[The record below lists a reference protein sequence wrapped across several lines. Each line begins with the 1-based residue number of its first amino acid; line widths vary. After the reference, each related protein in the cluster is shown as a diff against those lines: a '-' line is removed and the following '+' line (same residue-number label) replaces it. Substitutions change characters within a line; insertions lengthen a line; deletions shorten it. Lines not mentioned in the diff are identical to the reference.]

1 MIQLWLSTSWWL
13 NERSK
18 KGKIMAPLS
27 CSLSSRL
34 AVSKQ
39 FSWIICQIFSLV
51 EGPLRPCNSSLTSFQ
66 SLPIKNLQLYEYLLN
81 TYQVQ
86 GTCAR
91 LRRYKKTSRQAQV
104 EEYLQPQSCLV
115 QDKPCTLPAGNGKE
129 SLGGGQSAEQAAGH
143 EEHYRIQKWVVGKFL
158 FFRPISRTELAYQQD
173 SGAVCFC
180 LLHKGEGSQ
189 TGGGRTHDK
198 RRNAC
203 QRWQLLP
210 TLVSSNFSELR
221 QNTPRAQQVFTDGVS
236 EPLLNISEKLWKGE
250 KVLSRAEE
258 HILPK
263 FSKKVGF

>member
-1 MIQLWLSTSWWL
+1 MIQLWLSTSWRL

-27 CSLSSRL
+27 CSLSSGL
-34 AVSKQ
+34 AVHKQ

-86 GTCAR
+86 GTCDTKRRQDKHKWKSTCSRSHAWSRTNLAPFPQETGRRVLAVVKAQNR
-91 LRRYKKTSRQAQV
+91 LRVMKSTT
-104 EEYLQPQSCLV
+104 EYR
-115 QDKPCTLPAGNGKE
+115 NGSWGE
-129 SLGGGQSAEQAAGH
+129 
-143 EEHYRIQKWVVGKFL
+143 FL
-158 FFRPISRTELAYQQD
+158 FFRPISRTELSYQQG
-173 SGAVCFC
+173 SGAICFC

-189 TGGGRTHDK
+189 PGGGRTRDK

-203 QRWQLLP
+203 QRWRLLL

-236 EPLLNISEKLWKGE
+236 EPLLNISEKSWKGE